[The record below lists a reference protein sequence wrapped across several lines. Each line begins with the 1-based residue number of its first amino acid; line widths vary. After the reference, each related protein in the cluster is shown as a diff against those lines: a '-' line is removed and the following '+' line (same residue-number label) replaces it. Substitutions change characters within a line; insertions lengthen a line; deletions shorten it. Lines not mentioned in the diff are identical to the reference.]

1 MWWFKRPVLVF
12 DFDGTMVDSLD
23 SVVRQVNSVVH
34 RLGKKPLAE
43 PTVERALTSGANSSL
58 RTWPLVRF
66 MSGIVSKLI
75 EADQRRHM
83 SEMEPV
89 PGLFVVLRSL
99 HDKGYKM
106 GIVTSN
112 REETVRK
119 YLVDQG
125 VRDLFSFIYAGAG
138 LYGKDRLMRTMMVE
152 QHLKPKQII
161 YIGDE
166 PRDILTAHAVGVKSM
181 AVTWG
186 FQPRSA
192 LERVQPTW
200 LIDSPEGLSQLVK
213 HRFLGISWSG
223 REG

>member
-23 SVVRQVNSVVH
+23 SVVRQVNTVVH

-66 MSGIVSKLI
+66 VSGVVSKLI
-75 EADQRRHM
+75 EADQRQHM

-89 PGLFVVLRSL
+89 PGLFAVLQRL
-99 HDKGYKM
+99 HDRGYKM

-112 REETVRK
+112 NIKTVKR
-119 YLVDQG
+119 YLADQQ
-125 VRDLFSFIYAGAG
+125 VSDLFSFIYAGAG
-138 LYGKDRLMRTMMVE
+138 LYGKDRLMKTMMAE
-152 QHLKPKQII
+152 QHLKPKHII

-166 PRDILTAHAVGVKSM
+166 PRDILTAQAVGVKSM

-186 FQPRSA
+186 FQPRQA
-192 LERVQPTW
+192 LERVKPNW
-200 LIDSPEGLSQLVK
+200 IVGNPKDFLLIIQKIV
-213 HRFLGISWSG
+213 W
-223 REG
+223 